1 MLKSDSVLD
10 RRTVILAGNFVLLAA
25 LVVLHAA
32 GMPWVFSAL
41 VATAAAVID
50 VALWRAAPAAESS
63 GPSRA
68 DRLLGLIER
77 SNDARRNAIRD
88 ESTGLLS
95 RWYFERRLDE
105 EAARCRRYGYKMSVV
120 VLKAAIVDLAGISV
134 DGWQVESASAAYRC
148 AEVVRNVDL
157 AAGLGPFEFAICLI
171 HCDLAGAHSAIS
183 RLVTQLPEYACSA
196 GVGVYPDDRVEPQEL
211 IQTARARIQG

>member
-1 MLKSDSVLD
+1 MLKSDSAPD
-10 RRTVILAGNFVLLAA
+10 RRTVIIAANFAALAA
-25 LVVLHAA
+25 LVVLHAS
-32 GMPWVFSAL
+32 GMPWAFSAVL
-41 VATAAAVID
+41 ATVAAAVDI
-50 VALWRAAPAAESS
+50 VLWRAAPLAKPS

-68 DRLLGLIER
+68 DRLLGRIER

-120 VLKAAIVDLAGISV
+120 VLKAAIVDLAGISI

-148 AEVVRNVDL
+148 AAVVRNVDL

-171 HCDLAGAHSAIS
+171 HCDLAGAHSAVN
-183 RLVTQLPEYACSA
+183 RLVTQLPEYACTA